1 MKTKQIYQELFFYLK
16 MYNDTLRMVNLST
29 SIEEREAYRNCL
41 EMDRNCLEM
50 DRNCITGILE
60 EMNVDKLIKCN

>member
-1 MKTKQIYQELFFYLK
+1 MKTQQIYQELFFYLK
-16 MYNDTLRMVNLST
+16 MYKDTLRMVNLST

-41 EMDRNCLEM
+41 EMDRNC
-50 DRNCITGILE
+50 ITGILE